1 MNNKNV
7 LLSYPRSGN
16 HWVRFIIEWF
26 SGRPTKGLT
35 PADPPIHKN
44 LPNKDI
50 LAHVN
55 GNNFIIYKEH
65 GIPKGNLN
73 KLILILRNPKECIYR
88 HTKDLKVG
96 QIDSYMKLINFYNNY
111 GGKKLLI
118 HYEDLILEPKNII
131 TTITKFLEIYKEEK
145 INNFMENYDLF
156 FKESVNIYDNT
167 NKNKIISGNK
177 KRVSETKGEKILY
190 HSKKIEETKIKDF
203 NNYINKKY
211 PNIKNYILRYE

>member
-1 MNNKNV
+1 MNNRNV

-35 PADPPIHKN
+35 PNDPPIHKN

-50 LAHVN
+50 LAHVK
-55 GNNFIIYKEH
+55 GNDFIVYKEH
-65 GIPKGNLN
+65 GAPKGNLN

-88 HTKDLKVG
+88 HTKDLKPG

-111 GGKKLLI
+111 VGEKLLI

-131 TTITKFLEIYKEEK
+131 TNITKFLEIHEEDK
-145 INNFMENYDLF
+145 LNYFMENYDLY

-167 NKNKIISGNK
+167 SKISIISGNK
-177 KRVSETKGEKILY
+177 ERVSETKGEKIVY
-190 HSKKIEETKIKDF
+190 HSKKIDDGRLKEF
-203 NNYINKKY
+203 NDYTNKKY
-211 PNIKNYILRYE
+211 PNLKKYIIRYE